1 MKKEL
6 LSIKVQ
12 LIIKNNCYERGNR
25 YGGWGFNKNV
35 LVMYFIFGSNNIST
49 KVGRGILVIVVKWKH
64 MVLGLIPCKL
74 FLFHKNYS
82 NPPKKAELI
91 RANL

>member
-6 LSIKVQ
+6 LSINVP

-35 LVMYFIFGSNNIST
+35 LVKLLSGSVKLST
-49 KVGRGILVIVVKWKH
+49 ILK
-64 MVLGLIPCKL
+64 MQL
-74 FLFHKNYS
+74 
-82 NPPKKAELI
+82 
-91 RANL
+91 